1 MKYVQGKENRVW
13 VTCGD
18 MLINYFELKER
29 ILMNI
34 EKVFARMLKAKAKGV
49 DVSVVTDYENT
60 KELIK
65 YALAMPDTYIVDIE
79 IGEILWKGYGDVY
92 TLNLGSDGSIYCEPS
107 VRENGGIGRG
117 AGLYLIDVVAIG
129 EWLPSDF
136 VLDDP
141 STEIKLI
148 GGDD

>member
-1 MKYVQGKENRVW
+1 
-13 VTCGD
+13 
-18 MLINYFELKER
+18 
-29 ILMNI
+29 MNI

-49 DVSVVTDYENT
+49 DVSVVTDYENA

-65 YALAMPDTYIVDIE
+65 YVLTMPDTYIVDIE
-79 IGEILWKGYGDVY
+79 CNTPEWKGYDDPY
-92 TLNLGSDGSIYCEPS
+92 TIALCADGGLFCEPS
-107 VRENGGIGRG
+107 VREDGGIGRG

-129 EWLPSDF
+129 EYLPSDF

>member
-1 MKYVQGKENRVW
+1 
-13 VTCGD
+13 
-18 MLINYFELKER
+18 
-29 ILMNI
+29 MNI

-49 DVSVVTDYENT
+49 DVSVVTDYENA

-79 IGEILWKGYGDVY
+79 IGEVLWKGYGDVY